1 MSKLKPGEF
10 SKRVCELALQ
20 IPKGKVTT
28 YGLLAVA
35 AGGHPILAQMITNIL
50 GKSKEALKIPFHRIV
65 YSSGK
70 IWTNPKYDKVRREL
84 YKKEGIKI
92 DKKNRIVDFEKHI
105 YDFGDIKEKKYF
117 VYMLKCNDKTL
128 YTGITT
134 NLERRLKEH
143 NDSKLGAKYTKLRR
157 PVELIY
163 SKEYANRSL
172 ATIEEARIKK
182 LPRKEK
188 LDFIGI

>member
-10 SKRVCELALQ
+10 SKRVCELAMQ

-50 GKSKEALKIPFHRIV
+50 GKSKEIDKIPFHRIV
-65 YSSGK
+65 YGNGK
-70 IWTNPKYDKVRREL
+70 IWTNPKYDKIRQKL
-84 YKKEGIKI
+84 YKEEGIKI
-92 DKKNRIVDFEKHI
+92 DNKNRIVDFEKHI
-105 YDFGDIKEKKYF
+105 FIFEEKKYF
-117 VYMLKCNDKTL
+117 VYILKCNDNTL

-163 SKEYANRSL
+163 SKEFANRSL

-182 LPRKEK
+182 LSRQEK
-188 LDFIGI
+188 LDFVGI